1 MLVAIIGFFAGIL
14 SGLAVG
20 GGTLLVPALVFL
32 KDVPQHMAQGITLF
46 SFIPT
51 AAVAV
56 VTHYRQGNVRPRLAG
71 LLAIGTVGGA
81 VIGSMAAVQ
90 IPAEMLKK
98 IFGLFLMAMG
108 IYEFCCKAK
117 HVKTDK
123 PDSKTE

>member
-32 KDVPQHMAQGITLF
+32 KGVPQHTAQGITLL

-56 VTHYRQGNVRPRLAG
+56 ITHYKQGNVRPRLAG
-71 LLAIGTVGGA
+71 LLIIGTVGGA
-81 VIGSMAAVQ
+81 VVGSMVAEQ

-98 IFGLFLMAMG
+98 IFGLFLMGMG
-108 IYEFCCKAK
+108 IYEFFCKAR

-123 PDSKTE
+123 TDSKTR

>member
-32 KDVPQHMAQGITLF
+32 KGVPQHTAQGITLL

-51 AAVAV
+51 AMVAV
-56 VTHYRQGNVRPRLAG
+56 ITHYKQGNVRPRLAG
-71 LLAIGTVGGA
+71 MLAIGTVGGA
-81 VIGSMAAVQ
+81 VIGSMAAGQ

-98 IFGLFLMAMG
+98 IFGVFLMGMG
-108 IYEFCCKAK
+108 IYEFFCKAR
-117 HVKTDK
+117 HQKTG
-123 PDSKTE
+123 KTKNKSE